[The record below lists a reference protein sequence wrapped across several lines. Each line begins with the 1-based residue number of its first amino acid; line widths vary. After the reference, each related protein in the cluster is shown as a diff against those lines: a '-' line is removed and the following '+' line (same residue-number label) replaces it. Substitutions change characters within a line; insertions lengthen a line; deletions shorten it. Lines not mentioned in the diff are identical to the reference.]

1 MSNAS
6 LLDVSKEITL
16 DHNNV
21 RDLFS
26 KFKEA
31 PSNDEKERIA
41 NTLIREMAI
50 HSDAEEISVYNDLG
64 HHGFGDIASH
74 NREEHAEVKKLVY
87 AADDASLDQTH
98 YDEIMARAV
107 NAFLDHAQEEETEL
121 LPKFVSQ
128 LSPEENDAI
137 ARNFLKA
144 RIAVPSRPHPW
155 APVSG
160 GVAQKAAG
168 LQGKFHDK
176 VIETLGGRKFTDL
189 KYLHPEI

>member
-6 LLDVSKEITL
+6 LLDVSQEITL

-31 PSNDEKERIA
+31 SPNDGKESIA
-41 NTLIREMAI
+41 NTLIREMAV

-64 HHGFGDIASH
+64 HHGLGGIASH
-74 NREEHAEVKKLVY
+74 NREEHTEVKKLVY
-87 AADDASLDQTH
+87 AADDIDASLDQTH
-98 YDEIMARAV
+98 YDEIMTSSRGNTTV
-107 NAFLDHAQEEETEL
+107 NAFLEHAQEEETEL
-121 LPKFVSQ
+121 LPKLVSQ

-137 ARNFLKA
+137 VRNFLKA

-155 APVSG
+155 APPSG
-160 GVAQKAAG
+160 G
-168 LQGKFHDK
+168 
-176 VIETLGGRKFTDL
+176 TLGGRKFTDL
-189 KYLHPEI
+189 KYLDPAI

>member
-6 LLDVSKEITL
+6 LLDVSQEITL

-26 KFKEA
+26 KYEASPNDGKE
-31 PSNDEKERIA
+31 SIA
-41 NTLIREMAI
+41 NTLIREMAV

-64 HHGFGDIASH
+64 HHGLGGIAPLPAT
-74 NREEHAEVKKLVY
+74 EEHTEVKKLVY
-87 AADDASLDQTH
+87 AADDHLDASLDQTH
-98 YDEIMARAV
+98 YDEIMTCAV
-107 NAFLDHAQEEETEL
+107 NAFLEHAQEEETEL
-121 LPKFVSQ
+121 LPKLVSQ

-137 ARNFLKA
+137 VRNFLKA

-155 APVSG
+155 APPSG

-168 LQGKFHDK
+168 LRGNSMTK
-176 VIETLGGRKFTDL
+176 KFTDL
-189 KYLHPEI
+189 KYLHPAI